1 MVRMILCRNECFAA
15 TVFSEQ
21 DGDEHDD
28 DDDEDEQDRGMAVDS
43 CHVRIAAGAG
53 WQDFIASDVDQSHG
67 IRGSEKP
74 CAMWRDL

>member
-1 MVRMILCRNECFAA
+1 MILSCNECFVAS
-15 TVFSEQ
+15 VFFEQ

-28 DDDEDEQDRGMAVDS
+28 DDDEDEQDRGMVIHS
-43 CHVRIAAGAG
+43 CHVKMAAGASDA
-53 WQDFIASDVDQSHG
+53 WHDFIVDRSHG